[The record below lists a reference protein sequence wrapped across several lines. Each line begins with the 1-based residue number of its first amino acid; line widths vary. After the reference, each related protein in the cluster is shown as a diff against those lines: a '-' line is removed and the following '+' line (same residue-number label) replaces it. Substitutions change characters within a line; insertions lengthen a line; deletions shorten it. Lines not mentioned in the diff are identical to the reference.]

1 MDERQQQ
8 IRAGAGLEESRLNT
22 EFIDFI
28 QKWGGP
34 FLIICALLMGAW
46 AGWNW
51 LERKKSQRL
60 DEAFGQYEAQLAGG
74 NPSPEALRAVAEE
87 FSGIASV
94 SLLARLNA
102 ADIYL
107 AAIRSGVRTGA
118 TLNPDGSLA
127 SPDDA
132 LTPEDRQRLMA
143 QAAALYQAVADAAT
157 ASTGRALI
165 AIDALHG
172 LAVLAE
178 CRGDIDAAKAQ
189 YERIVQ
195 IASQG
200 GYEHHARLAR
210 ARIDSL
216 PELAG
221 EITLPSAAELAV
233 RPAADPF
240 NFDLFNFDPSGLGEL
255 PSGLTDPLL
264 DPFSLE
270 GGLPAGPVAPGLPE
284 PQPEPGSEPEPQP
297 VPPAPPSPEP
307 APGR

>member
-118 TLNPDGSLA
+118 TPTPRTVVA
-127 SPDDA
+127 CA
-132 LTPEDRQRLMA
+132 LTPRTARLMA
-143 QAAALYQAVADAAT
+143 QAAA
-157 ASTGRALI
+157 SPGRPRCLHRRQRKALRHRR
-165 AIDALHG
+165 LHG
-172 LAVLAE
+172 LAVLPVPRRDRRPAHH
-178 CRGDIDAAKAQ
+178 D
-189 YERIVQ
+189 RIVQ
-195 IASQG
+195 VAEQTLT
-200 GYEHHARLAR
+200 HHARQGHRQAR
-210 ARIDSL
+210 TL
-216 PELAG
+216 PTQSFCRRQPNSPFAQPP
-221 EITLPSAAELAV
+221 TLPSHAQ
-233 RPAADPF
+233 RCHRGDF
-240 NFDLFNFDPSGLGEL
+240 SSPSRCST
-255 PSGLTDPLL
+255 PSA
-264 DPFSLE
+264 SM
-270 GGLPAGPVAPGLPE
+270 A
-284 PQPEPGSEPEPQP
+284 
-297 VPPAPPSPEP
+297 PAPPGRSPGP
-307 APGR
+307 A